1 MKYMVIVAGLLL
13 ALVVIFY
20 DQLTGPVT
28 LAAWS
33 LAAALVVL
41 SFVLLAAACWLAL
54 EKIRLTRAQRREA
67 EAKAVLTLTAGGQ
80 VFIRETNEKATWR
93 ALHLEQ
99 RVYANGDYHPPTE
112 IEGRAWTVFHS
123 PRTAAAGVAATP
135 AAPIVTAPADLMTA
149 LDNVQRCLIVGASDV
164 GKTTVLQWLVT
175 RRAAAGRVV
184 VIDPHAGP
192 GKWPVQDIIGLG
204 RNYAQIDRALSA
216 LVQLMD
222 RRYTEIGNGQAL
234 EGSHPPVTILIDEW
248 RAIVGNV
255 QAASSAIKALLTESR
270 KAAFSVF
277 VASHSDRA
285 KPLGLEGEYDLKDGF
300 AIVRLTLVNGQR
312 LATLDTGDGPQPVS
326 LPGPFPA
333 AAVTPLLGHPSMR
346 HSAPAPTA
354 EEQQVLEML
363 ERGESYRAI
372 TRAVWGKVGSFY
384 NARVNEIKAKYQGE
398 K

>member
-1 MKYMVIVAGLLL
+1 MKYMVIVGLLL

-20 DQLTGPVT
+20 DQLAGPVT

-41 SFVLLAAACWLAL
+41 SFVLAAAACWLAL
-54 EKIRLTRAQRREA
+54 EKIRLARAQRREV
-67 EAKAVLTLTAGGQ
+67 EAKGVLTLTAGGQ
-80 VFIRETNEKATWR
+80 VFIRETNNRATWR

-99 RVYANGDYHPPTE
+99 RVYANGVYHPPTE

-123 PRTAAAGVAATP
+123 PRTAAAVLATP
-135 AAPIVTAPADLMTA
+135 ATAPTVTAPADLLTA

-204 RNYAQIDRALSA
+204 RNYAQIDRALDA
-216 LVQLMD
+216 LVHLMTK
-222 RRYTEIGNGQAL
+222 RYDEIGQGLAV
-234 EGSHPPVTILIDEW
+234 EGSHPPVTIVIDEW
-248 RAIVGNV
+248 RAIVANV
-255 QAASSAIKALLTESR
+255 QRAAQTIKALLTESR

-300 AIVRLTLVNGQR
+300 AVVRLTLVNGQR
-312 LATLDTGDGPQPVS
+312 LATLDTGDGPQPVT
-326 LPGPFPA
+326 LPGSFPS
-333 AAVTPLLGHPSMR
+333 AVTPLLGHSMS
-346 HSAPAPTA
+346 HAAPVRTTP

-384 NARVNEIKAKYQGE
+384 NAKIDKIKAKYQGE